1 MKDNLIK
8 KNYLEKVNLI
18 QKHNEKYYDQNNP
31 AISDQEYDLI
41 KKEIIDLE
49 NKFEFLKSIN
59 SPSKTVGFKPSK
71 NFKKVK
77 H

>member
-1 MKDNLIK
+1 MKNNLIK

-49 NKFEFLKSIN
+49 KKYEFLKSIN
-59 SPSKTVGFKPSK
+59 HQ
-71 NFKKVK
+71 VK
-77 H
+77 L